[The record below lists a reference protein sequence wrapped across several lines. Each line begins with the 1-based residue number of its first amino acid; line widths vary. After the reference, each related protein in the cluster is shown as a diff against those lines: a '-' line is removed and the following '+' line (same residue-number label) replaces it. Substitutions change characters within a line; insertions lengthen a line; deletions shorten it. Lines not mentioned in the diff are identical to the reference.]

1 MSHGEQRSGHLVYPW
16 QAGRKVDSLLNISK
30 VQQHTLTE
38 HDERLRALEHYK
50 SYAIGVTIAVG
61 AIVSYLTQFLT

>member
-1 MSHGEQRSGHLVYPW
+1 MASNDPDISFIL
-16 QAGRKVDSLLNISK
+16 GRLEGKVDSLLNISK